1 VSHEERGLGVI
12 INKVRLF
19 VIVFLVASILM
30 GCIPSQAKGF
40 SIYLLADEMPA
51 TELSMVD
58 LNDLEL
64 QEEPILSTDDIIA
77 YSRETHEIEL
87 TAEAYGRIQQ
97 LFTLP
102 VEVRG
107 MPFVVSVGADRIYA
121 GAFWTLAS
129 SLSFDGVVICQPWD
143 RERHV
148 ITIGLG
154 YPSPE
159 AFTGTDPRSDPRVLQ
174 SLEAAGKLK

>member
-1 VSHEERGLGVI
+1 
-12 INKVRLF
+12 
-19 VIVFLVASILM
+19 M

-40 SIYLLADEMPA
+40 SIYLLADDMPA

-87 TAEAYGRIQQ
+87 TAEGYERIRQ

-102 VEVRG
+102 VEVLG
-107 MPFVVSVGADRIYA
+107 IPFVVCVGAERIYA
-121 GAFWTLAS
+121 GGFMTPAS
-129 SLSFDGVVICQPWD
+129 SISFDGIVIGEPYD
-143 RERHV
+143 RERRV